1 MIAREVWFRPF
12 RPVPGVRGWG
22 GAGGGLAL
30 GGQDKY
36 WVQQPIRVFYAVLP
50 EMSPN
55 GTNRV
60 DRIEQMIERMVRL
73 MGTTST
79 NLDRLVGIAEKMT
92 SNHESLDRRL
102 DNFIAATEQRI
113 VRLEK
118 AQEKTD
124 HQVKTL
130 IKAIHELI
138 QSLPAKP

>member
-1 MIAREVWFRPF
+1 
-12 RPVPGVRGWG
+12 
-22 GAGGGLAL
+22 
-30 GGQDKY
+30 
-36 WVQQPIRVFYAVLP
+36 VQQPIRVFYAVLP